1 MLDLILAAAIAAQ
14 GNSTDA
20 ARTDVKAILERVR
33 IPAPGPAGMANPP
46 KVSFA
51 VDISRPCETG
61 LATQIKI
68 SNGFLVSTIPLR
80 APQFIP
86 WGNVT
91 QLGNTEQDV
100 AFFLDDGSD
109 VRATTTSVAEAE
121 RLVGAAKVLMGACH
135 AAAEASST
143 AAPGAPWERI
153 PSGSNCTF
161 ARLPNLTLTNTGAV
175 WKNKAA
181 GDATHGNVIAELA
194 PSRNGIRVYSLKF
207 PLSLDVGALPMD
219 SFTAPRVEVRID
231 SKLVPNNLH
240 VSEPISGVEMVG
252 GERYDHYHYDLAT
265 VDYASAQS
273 LYEALAAGRDVKF
286 RLLVGN
292 KVVLRDTSLDV
303 ASLRDVKPALD
314 STGFKC
320 H

>member
-91 QLGNTEQDV
+91 QVGNTEQDV

-109 VRATTTSVAEAE
+109 VRATTASVAEAE
-121 RLVGAAKVLMGACH
+121 RLVSAAKVLMGACH
-135 AAAEASST
+135 AATEASSA
-143 AAPGAPWERI
+143 AAPGAPWERVS
-153 PSGSNCTF
+153 SGNMCTF
-161 ARLPNLTLTNTGAV
+161 SRLPSLSLTNTGAV
-175 WKNKAA
+175 WKSTAP
-181 GDATHGNVIAELA
+181 GDPTPSSLILDLA
-194 PSRNGIRVYSLKF
+194 PSRNGLRAYSLKLG
-207 PLSLDVGALPMD
+207 LSLTPGMVGWDELAD
-219 SFTAPRVEVRID
+219 RVEVRVD
-231 SKLVPNNLH
+231 SKLVPNTLR
-240 VSEPISGVEMVG
+240 VSTPSNPGDKHGNVY
-252 GERYDHYHYDLAT
+252 RNHYDLAT

-273 LYEALAAGRDVKF
+273 LYEALATGRRVTFK
-286 RLLVGN
+286 LLQGN
-292 KVVLRDTSLDV
+292 KLAFSEASFDV
-303 ASLRDVKPALD
+303 ASLRDARPALE
-314 STGFKC
+314 STGFRC